1 MWDAIV
7 IGSGFGGAVMSRRLT
22 DAGLSVLVLERG
34 DHHPTNMT
42 GYLPVSPVIQIG
54 PGIPT
59 HRNAKGWIGFRQFE
73 NVSVVAGAGVGG
85 GSLVYGNAFTV
96 PPDSVW
102 DKGWPADLN
111 SRDLNDHYH
120 RAGHATSS
128 PTTMCSTFSSRPM
141 PSDPTGW
148 KRSGAVRCGRE
159 DCLSS
164 IQCHWFLPTK
174 RLHPQNS
181 AVSTLTI
188 GSWRSCA
195 DLRLNDSTFSISP
208 SCPSGASWAV
218 PNR

>member
-59 HRNAKGWIGFRQFE
+59 HRTPR
-73 NVSVVAGAGVGG
+73 AGSSFVNLRTYRSSRAQAWGEDR
-85 GSLVYGNAFTV
+85 LVYGNAFTV

-128 PTTMCSTFSSRPM
+128 PTTMCSTFSGRPM

-148 KRSGAVRCGRE
+148 KRSGVVRCGRE

-174 RLHPQNS
+174 RLHP
-181 AVSTLTI
+181 
-188 GSWRSCA
+188 
-195 DLRLNDSTFSISP
+195 
-208 SCPSGASWAV
+208 
-218 PNR
+218 